1 MKLSLEERTIAF
13 HLRASDQDGSTYS
26 SALFDDELIPFLDT
40 PEDVHTI
47 KSMPNSN
54 QIFHPKEDKYVDL
67 CTRNP
72 FLGGYKWPLIKGF
85 LRITP
90 QHNFSVRDSLLVA
103 SKDPM
108 HSGDEMKVAPLEFSS
123 YSLANEFQVYH
134 VLADVMGIGDRVV
147 EGMSAYLESFGKV
160 VESEYQRH
168 IVEGKNFEPDEQL
181 KRTIASYEK
190 TEMNEQLRKDIIGS
204 YERGFQESMWGIV
217 RRNFYDLH
225 LAQKTIHLDF
235 CKDPANNK
243 WRLER
248 EGVFL
253 ELHTLLMDLTPG
265 DYHAINTLARVTPED
280 MKKYIE
286 KYGFNDRLRN

>member
-190 TEMNEQLRKDIIGS
+190 TEMNIRKRRSIFRVTHII
-204 YERGFQESMWGIV
+204 
-217 RRNFYDLH
+217 
-225 LAQKTIHLDF
+225 
-235 CKDPANNK
+235 NK
-243 WRLER
+243 FNSWRLSHNKHFSTR
-248 EGVFL
+248 NAGR
-253 ELHTLLMDLTPG
+253 
-265 DYHAINTLARVTPED
+265 N
-280 MKKYIE
+280 E
-286 KYGFNDRLRN
+286 KIH